1 MSDKKASGEKKAAL
15 LISITAVAMAL
26 FHLYTAGFGRF
37 PALQQ
42 RSIHLAFALIL
53 TFCLY
58 PVKKKGS
65 SGIGPFTI
73 NFLSSIGAL
82 VSCGNIAFIVYYV
95 LYERAGAATQV
106 DIVLG
111 TLLIILVID
120 MTRRIMGWALPII
133 TIIFIAYG
141 FMGSYI
147 DIPYLSH
154 SGMDLSRFIAYTY
167 LSTEGLFTIPLGVS
181 ATFIAVFVIFAAFL
195 VNSGVGDFFM
205 EASTAIAGDRTG
217 GAAKI
222 AVISSAAMGS
232 VSGSSV
238 GNVVTTGS
246 VTIPLMKKMGFPPLL
261 AAGIEATA
269 STGGQIMP
277 PLMGATA
284 FIIASVVGKPYLTI
298 CIAAFV
304 PAVLSFLSVYIIVH
318 FEAERHGIKGL
329 PKESLPRLLP
339 VIKKRGHLTI
349 PILVLI
355 AMLLMGFTAMKAGF
369 YSLISVI
376 LVSAVQKDTRMG
388 IKAIFLALEKGA
400 KAVLPIAAACACSG
414 IVVGVLTLTG
424 LGLKISYLLVDL
436 AHGSLPVLLLLAMGV
451 SIILGMG
458 ITTTAAYLL
467 VAIVVAPVLVRMG
480 VPELAAHMFV
490 FYYAV
495 ISTITPPVALAAY
508 AAAGIADTDPLKTAL
523 VGFRVGIAKFVVP
536 FYLIY
541 RPDIL
546 LVSADPLKAVYALG
560 MSLLGIWAL
569 AASAC
574 GYAFRELRHYE
585 RLILFAG
592 IPLTIPH
599 NFTWNIIGSGIILLI
614 TGYIWQSADKDKRQ
628 QLAS

>member
-1 MSDKKASGEKKAAL
+1 MSEKAAGGKAGL
-15 LISITAVAMAL
+15 LISITAVAMAV

-53 TFCLY
+53 TFYLY
-58 PVKKKGS
+58 PVRKKGG
-65 SGIGPFTI
+65 SGIWASI
-73 NFLSSIGAL
+73 LNALSSVGGL
-82 VSCGNIAFIVYYV
+82 VACGNIAFIVYYV
-95 LYERAGAATQV
+95 LYERAGAATQI

-111 TLLIILVID
+111 TLLIVLVID

-133 TIIFIAYG
+133 TIVFIAYG
-141 FMGSYI
+141 FLGSYI

-181 ATFIAVFVIFAAFL
+181 ASFIAVFVIFAAFL
-195 VNSGVGDFFM
+195 VNSGVGEFFM
-205 EASTAIAGDRTG
+205 EASTAVAGDRTG

-222 AVISSAAMGS
+222 SVVSSAAMGS

-329 PKESLPRLLP
+329 SKENLPKLLP
-339 VIKKRGHLTI
+339 VVKKKGHLVI

-369 YSLISVI
+369 YSIIAVILISA
-376 LVSAVQKDTRMG
+376 LQKDTRMG
-388 IKAIFLALEKGA
+388 VKTIFMALEKGA

-436 AHGSLPVLLLLAMGV
+436 AQGSLPVLLLLAMGV

-546 LVSADPLKAVYALG
+546 LVAADPLLAVYALT

-574 GYAFRELRHYE
+574 GYAFRELRIYE
-585 RLILFAG
+585 RMILFAS
-592 IPLTIPH
+592 IPLTISSG
-599 NFTWNIIGSGIILLI
+599 FSWNILGSAIILGV
-614 TGYIWQSADKDKRQ
+614 TVYIWLSVRKAKRQ
-628 QLAS
+628 RVY

>member
-1 MSDKKASGEKKAAL
+1 MSEKVSGGIVAL
-15 LISITAVAMAL
+15 FVSITAIMMAL
-26 FHLYTAGFGRF
+26 FHLYTSGFGRF

-53 TFCLY
+53 TFYLY
-58 PVKKKGS
+58 PFKKKGVSTKWS
-65 SGIGPFTI
+65 SAM
-73 NFLSSIGAL
+73 NFVSSIGAL
-82 VSCGNIAFIVYYV
+82 ISCGNIAFVIYYV
-95 LYERAGAATQV
+95 LYERAGAATQM

-111 TLLIILVID
+111 TILIILVID
-120 MTRRIMGWALPII
+120 MTRRIMGWTLPVI

-141 FMGSYI
+141 FLGSYI
-147 DIPYLSH
+147 DLPYISH
-154 SGMDLSRFIAYTY
+154 SGMDISRFIAYTY

-205 EASTAIAGDRTG
+205 DASTAIAGDKTG

-222 AVISSAAMGS
+222 AVVSSAAMGS
-232 VSGSSV
+232 VSGSAV

-246 VTIPLMKKMGFPPLL
+246 VTIPLMKKMGFPALL
-261 AAGIEATA
+261 AAGIEGTA

-284 FIIASVVGKPYLTI
+284 FIIASVVGQPYLTI

-329 PKESLPRLLP
+329 PKEDLPKLLP
-339 VIKKRGHLTI
+339 VLKKKGHLII
-349 PILVLI
+349 PIIVLI
-355 AMLLMGFTAMKAGF
+355 VMLVMGFTAMKAGF
-369 YSLISVI
+369 YSIIFVVLIS
-376 LVSAVQKDTRMG
+376 AFQKDTRMG
-388 IKAIFLALEKGA
+388 IKTILLALEKGA

-424 LGLKISYLLVDL
+424 LGLKISYLLVEL

-451 SIILGMG
+451 SILLGMG

-508 AAAGIADTDPLKTAL
+508 AAAGIADTDPFKTAL

-536 FYLIY
+536 FYVIY
-541 RPDIL
+541 RPEIL
-546 LVSADPLKAVYALG
+546 LISADPLKAIYALV
-560 MSLLGIWAL
+560 MSLVGIWAL
-569 AASAC
+569 AASAS
-574 GYAFRELRHYE
+574 GYAFRELKFYE
-585 RLILFAG
+585 RLILFAS
-592 IPLTIPH
+592 IPLTIPS
-599 NFTWNIIGSGIILLI
+599 NFTWNIIGSGIILLV
-614 TGYIWQSADKDKRQ
+614 TGYLWLNAGKAKLQE
-628 QLAS
+628 LAS

>member
-1 MSDKKASGEKKAAL
+1 MSEKVSGGKIAL
-15 LISITAVAMAL
+15 FISITAVAMAI

-42 RSIHLAFALIL
+42 RSIHLAFALLL
-53 TFCLY
+53 TFYLY
-58 PVKKKGS
+58 PFRKKGL
-65 SGIGPFTI
+65 SGKWSAVI
-73 NFLSSIGAL
+73 NFVSSIGAL
-82 VSCGNIAFIVYYV
+82 ISCGNIAFVIYYV
-95 LYERAGAATQV
+95 LYERAGAATNL

-111 TLLIILVID
+111 TVLIILVLD
-120 MTRRIMGWALPII
+120 MTRRIMGWTLPII
-133 TIIFIAYG
+133 TLVFIAYG
-141 FMGSYI
+141 FLGSYI

-154 SGMDLSRFIAYTY
+154 SGMDVSRFIAYTY

-181 ATFIAVFVIFAAFL
+181 ATFIAVFVIFAVFL
-195 VNSGVGDFFM
+195 VTSGVGDFFM
-205 EASTAIAGDRTG
+205 EASTAIAGDKTG

-222 AVISSAAMGS
+222 AVVSSAAMGS

-261 AAGIEATA
+261 AAGIEGTA

-284 FIIASVVGKPYLTI
+284 FIIASVVGQPYLTI
-298 CIAAFV
+298 CVAAFV
-304 PAVLSFLSVYIIVH
+304 PAVLSFLSVYVIVH

-329 PKESLPRLLP
+329 PKEELPKLMP
-339 VIKKRGHLTI
+339 VLKQKGHLVI
-349 PILVLI
+349 PIIVLI
-355 AMLLMGFTAMKAGF
+355 VMLLMGFTAMKAGF
-369 YSLISVI
+369 YSLIFVI
-376 LVSAVQKDTRMG
+376 LISAIQKDTRMG
-388 IKAIFLALEKGA
+388 VKSILLALEKGA

-424 LGLKISYLLVDL
+424 LGLKICYLLVEL
-436 AHGSLPVLLLLAMGV
+436 AQGSLPVLLLLAMVV
-451 SIILGMG
+451 SIFLGMG

-480 VPELAAHMFV
+480 IPELAAHMFV

-508 AAAGIADTDPLKTAL
+508 AAAGIADTDPFKTAL

-546 LVSADPLKAVYALG
+546 LVSADPFKAIYAIV
-560 MSLLGIWAL
+560 MSFIGIWAL

-574 GYAFRELRHYE
+574 GYAFRELKIYE

-592 IPLTIPH
+592 IPLTIPY
-599 NFTWNIIGSGIILLI
+599 NFSWNLIGAVIIILV
-614 TGYIWQSADKDKRQ
+614 TGYLWIDVRRGEIED
-628 QLAS
+628 

>member
-1 MSDKKASGEKKAAL
+1 MSDKVSGSKIAL
-15 LISITAVAMAL
+15 FISIIAVMMAL

-42 RSIHLAFALIL
+42 RSIHLVFALIL
-53 TFCLY
+53 TFHLY
-58 PVKKKGS
+58 PVRKNGFSTKWS
-65 SGIGPFTI
+65 SAI
-73 NFLSSIGAL
+73 NFVSSLGAL
-82 VSCGNIAFIVYYV
+82 ISCGNIAFVIYYV
-95 LYERAGAATQV
+95 LYERAGAATDI

-120 MTRRIMGWALPII
+120 MTRRIMGWTLPII

-141 FMGSYI
+141 FLGSYI
-147 DIPYLSH
+147 DIPYISH
-154 SGMDLSRFIAYTY
+154 SGMDLSRFIAYIY

-205 EASTAIAGDRTG
+205 DASTAIAGDKTG

-222 AVISSAAMGS
+222 AVVSSAAMGS
-232 VSGSSV
+232 VSGSAV

-246 VTIPLMKKMGFPPLL
+246 VTIPLMKKMGFPALL
-261 AAGIEATA
+261 AAGIEGTA

-329 PKESLPRLLP
+329 PKEDLPKLLP
-339 VIKKRGHLTI
+339 VLKKKGHLII

-355 AMLLMGFTAMKAGF
+355 AMLVMGFTAMKAGF
-369 YSLISVI
+369 YSIIFVVLIS
-376 LVSAVQKDTRMG
+376 AFQKDTRMG
-388 IKAIFLALEKGA
+388 FKTILLAMEKGA
-400 KAVLPIAAACACSG
+400 KAMLPIAAACACSG

-424 LGLKISYLLVDL
+424 LGLKISYLLVEL
-436 AHGSLPVLLLLAMGV
+436 AHGSLPVLLALAMGV

-508 AAAGIADTDPLKTAL
+508 AAAGIADTDPFKTAL
-523 VGFRVGIAKFVVP
+523 VGFRVGIAKFVAP
-536 FYLIY
+536 FYIIY

-546 LVSADPLKAVYALG
+546 LVSADPLKAIYALA

-574 GYAFRELRHYE
+574 GYAFRELKHYE

-592 IPLTIPH
+592 IPLTIPYS
-599 NFTWNIIGSGIILLI
+599 FIWNIIGTVIIVSV
-614 TGYIWQSADKDKRQ
+614 TGYLWLNASKAKFQ